1 MLWEHDVGGSNPP
14 YPKDK
19 EYLIMTATN
28 EVKKKK
34 VKKVDKPTQDKVNK
48 GYNSFADDKKH
59 WTNKWARGY

>member
-1 MLWEHDVGGSNPP
+1 
-14 YPKDK
+14 
-19 EYLIMTATN
+19 MTATN